1 MEKTV
6 QAVKKAG
13 LSNIAEFF
21 AREYNKMVF
30 FIRKR
35 LNDEAHRDAE
45 DIVQDVM
52 LKLFELTD
60 INVPLEKLSSYIYT
74 ALRNRIIDFMRARRQ
89 HIPLDEITEAQELSL
104 TEAVKDELDPD
115 DEMEEDEIYEA
126 LYEAIEQLD
135 EDEKAVVVATEFDD
149 VSFKELAEKWST
161 PIGTLLSRKTRA
173 IDKIKKILIQGGAGI

>member
-1 MEKTV
+1 ME
-6 QAVKKAG
+6 QAGEVKKAG
-13 LSNIAEFF
+13 FANISDFF
-21 AREYNKMVF
+21 AKEYNKMVN

-52 LKLFELTD
+52 LKLYELTD

-74 ALRNRIIDFMRARRQ
+74 ALRNRIIDFMRAKRQ

-115 DEMEEDEIYEA
+115 DEMEEEEIYSA
-126 LYEAIEQLD
+126 LYEALEELD
-135 EDEKAVVVATEFDD
+135 DDERAIILATEFDG
-149 VSFKELAEKWST
+149 VPFKDLAEKWEV
-161 PIGTLLSRKTRA
+161 PIGTLLSRKARA